1 MSYEPPSLAPL
12 VITPDLAAQARAN
25 AQSAAPSPPPP
36 TAPDPAVTADDGVAN
51 LASMFPTFEREIL
64 AVILAD
70 NNNNVEAAIDQLLS
84 MDESGGG
91 GGGGGGAGGG
101 GGGGLDADEQ
111 LALALMQQ
119 FAADLEAELG
129 HEIPEEVRSDPQRYD
144 AFVQEHLERA
154 LQGGSDTALARRA
167 NNLVDR

>member
-1 MSYEPPSLAPL
+1 MMPFSSCSRLRLFA
-12 VITPDLAAQARAN
+12 
-25 AQSAAPSPPPP
+25 PPP
-36 TAPDPAVTADDGVAN
+36 ADGI
-51 LASMFPTFEREIL
+51 SGGC
-64 AVILAD
+64 
-70 NNNNVEAAIDQLLS
+70 
-84 MDESGGG
+84 GGG
-91 GGGGGGAGGG
+91 GCAGGG

-167 NNLVDR
+167 NNLVDSNQAVQRSGGKTSFLEKLRGRAKVSTTPLRATSTRVKVVSVAQGGSSASGSLNTGLLSDQDQV